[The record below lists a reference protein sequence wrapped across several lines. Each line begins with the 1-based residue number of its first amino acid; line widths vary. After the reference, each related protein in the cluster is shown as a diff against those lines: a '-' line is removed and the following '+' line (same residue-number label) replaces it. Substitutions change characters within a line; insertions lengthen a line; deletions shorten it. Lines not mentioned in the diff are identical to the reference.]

1 MVRYE
6 LNYCDLVERQISS
19 DFYIEETNNDA
30 VIKYCIDMF
39 NSKIKWDGMF
49 DLLEAKNR
57 IKNGDKLFVGY
68 CGEKIVVGYCWLK
81 MIESENYYLY
91 NVFINEEF
99 KNRKYG
105 ATDLSFLIIKNNT
118 SGKIYIDIDEWNKKS
133 QNVAKKLGFKKTII

>member
-1 MVRYE
+1 MVRYK
-6 LNYCDLVERQISS
+6 LNYCDLVERQIGV
-19 DFYIEETNNDA
+19 DFHIKETNDDE
-30 VIKYCIDMF
+30 VIEYCIEMF

-49 DLLEAKNR
+49 DLAGAKNR

-68 CGEKIVVGYCWLK
+68 CDETVVGYCWMK
-81 MIESENYYLY
+81 MIELGNYYLY
-91 NVFINEEF
+91 NVFINEES

-118 SGKIYIDIDEWNKKS
+118 CGKIYIDIDEWNKKS

>member
-6 LNYCDLVERQISS
+6 LNYCDLVERQISP
-19 DFYIEETNNDA
+19 DFHIEEVDDDE
-30 VIKYCIDMF
+30 VIKHCIDMF

-49 DLLEAKNR
+49 DLIEAKNR
-57 IKNGDKLFVGY
+57 IKTGDKLFVGY
-68 CGEKIVVGYCWLK
+68 FGEIVVGYCWLK
-81 MIESENYYLY
+81 MIELENYYLY
-91 NVFINEEF
+91 NVFINEES

-118 SGKIYIDIDEWNKKS
+118 TGKIYIDIDEWNKKS